1 MGPLRRNFLKTEIK
15 ESVAEGGGIE
25 ILDFSIRWL
34 MLIEGGIRWLE
45 LKLMEVTR
53 LEEPFL
59 EEVLGALLGF
69 SKDKALGSWE
79 FVKDEGFKARKPLLA
94 LFICDCNEDIELPP
108 KESSEWRFIISLLDD
123 LFILAT
129 YVVEAILGLKINL
142 DKNKLIPVGRLDN
155 VEDLALE
162 LGFKVGSLPSSYLGM
177 LLGDQFKFVAA
188 WDGVEKR
195 FRKRLAMRRGG
206 ALEQKPH
213 LVRWTTICLDKR
225 KEGLGVKFLSTL
237 NKGFGK
243 QLGRIETLSG
253 VDFPLWWVMGEG

>member
-69 SKDKALGSWE
+69 SKDKAL
-79 FVKDEGFKARKPLLA
+79 
-94 LFICDCNEDIELPP
+94 
-108 KESSEWRFIISLLDD
+108 DD

-162 LGFKVGSLPSSYLGM
+162 LGCKVGSLPSSYLGM

-195 FRKRLAMRRGG
+195 FCKRLAMRRGG

-253 VDFPLWWVMGEG
+253 VDFPLWWVMGEGGVGALSSLDLLTIERWMKREFPIVPTWEESA